1 MVALLIINRGPVDE
15 IIDEVFER
23 VLTNQQD
30 YTEWQ
35 DYPFEC
41 FPTTMIKCAC
51 DEFSQEIISLFHSAA
66 REGNLKTGIVAKYI
80 FDQLSRLGLNP
91 HAVTYVYLTPTGI
104 ELTLEVT
111 HG

>member
-1 MVALLIINRGPVDE
+1 MGALLIINRGPVDE

-23 VLTNQQD
+23 ILTNQQD

-35 DYPFEC
+35 DYPMEC

-51 DEFSQEIISLFHSAA
+51 DEFSQEIISLFQSAP

-80 FDQLSRLGLNP
+80 AGQLKRFGVNP
-91 HAVTYVYLTPTGI
+91 HAVTYVYHTPTGI
-104 ELTLEVT
+104 ELTLEVN

>member
-1 MVALLIINRGPVDE
+1 MGATLIINRGPVDE

-41 FPTTMIKCAC
+41 FPPAMMKCAC
-51 DEFSQEIISLFHSAA
+51 DEFSQDIISLFHIAP
-66 REGNLKTGIVAKYI
+66 REGNLKTGIIAKYM
-80 FDQLSRLGLNP
+80 FDQLNRLGLNP
-91 HAVTYVYLTPTGI
+91 HAVTYVYITPTGI
-104 ELTLEVT
+104 ELSLEVN
-111 HG
+111 HD